1 MTTQKYRVV
10 RVLAGH
16 SPVARIDGIDDEDG
30 LEIRL
35 EVSAEVARGVSP
47 GQVLVVNW
55 SLQGAVTPEPKPE
68 LRTVVAAKGDP
79 VVIVDAEFTTS
90 APRPATTAP
99 SRASGDVDPSALDR
113 EFMSLMTSGP
123 AAREAKGRDLDQA
136 LINFL
141 GTAGTKGQK

>member
-1 MTTQKYRVV
+1 MTAQKYRVV

-16 SPVARIDGIDDEDG
+16 SPVARIDGVDDEDG

-35 EVSAEVARGVSP
+35 EVSAEVARGVST

-55 SLQGAVTPEPKPE
+55 SLQDAVAPEPKPE
-68 LRTVVAAKGDP
+68 PRTAAAAKGDH

-90 APRPATTAP
+90 TPRSATTTA
-99 SRASGDVDPSALDR
+99 SRASGGIDPAALDR
-113 EFMSLMTSGP
+113 EFMSLMASRP

-136 LINFL
+136 LINLL